1 MAEEQGI
8 VVRRAKPDDVGS
20 IVALVNSAWSGEHKI
35 EDVSVIDRLGSVGFL
50 IAERDKTIIGLLG
63 WQAENLVVRL
73 TDFLVSSASE
83 RFDVGQALLAEMEQ
97 AARELEC
104 EAILLFLPQPTPPA
118 LVEFWEALEYKS
130 QVVAD
135 LPRAW
140 QQAAKESGLDDNG
153 TVVLKKLRER
163 RVLRPM

>member
-1 MAEEQGI
+1 MAEEHEI
-8 VVRRAKPDDVGS
+8 VVRRAKPGDVGN
-20 IVALVNSAWSGEHKI
+20 IVALVNSAWLGERKI
-35 EDVSVIDRLGSVGFL
+35 DDTSVMDRLGSVGFL
-50 IAERDKTIIGLLG
+50 IAERDSAIVGLLG

-73 TDFLVSSASE
+73 TDFLVVSASE

-104 EAILLFLPQPTPPA
+104 EAVLLFLPQPAPPA
-118 LVEFWEALEYKS
+118 LVEFWEALEYEF

-140 QQAAKESGLDDNG
+140 QQAAQEIHLDDDD

>member
-8 VVRRAKPDDVGS
+8 IVRRAKPGDVGN
-20 IVALVNSAWSGEHKI
+20 IVALVNNAWLGEKI
-35 EDVSVIDRLGSVGFL
+35 DDDSVMERLGSVGFL
-50 IAERDKTIIGLLG
+50 IAERDGAVIGLLG

-73 TDFLVSSASE
+73 TDFLIGSASE

-104 EAILLFLPQPTPPA
+104 EAVLLFLPKPTPPA
-118 LVEFWEALEYKS
+118 LIEFWEAIEYES

-140 QQAAKESGLDDNG
+140 QQAAKESQLDDND

>member
-8 VVRRAKPDDVGS
+8 IVRRAKPSDVDS
-20 IVALVNSAWSGEHKI
+20 IVALVNSAWSGEQKI
-35 EDVSVIDRLGSVGFL
+35 DKMSVIERLGSVGFL
-50 IAERDKTIIGLLG
+50 IAERDSAIVGMLG

-73 TDFLVSSASE
+73 TDFLVGSVSD

-104 EAILLFLPQPTPPA
+104 EAILLFMPRPTPPA
-118 LVEFWEALEYKS
+118 LIEFWESLDYEA
-130 QVVAD
+130 QIVAD

-140 QQAAKESGLDDNG
+140 QQAAKETQLDDND

>member
-8 VVRRAKPDDVGS
+8 LVRRAKPGDVGN
-20 IVALVNSAWSGEHKI
+20 IVALVNNAWLSEKI
-35 EDVSVIDRLGSVGFL
+35 NDGSVMERLGSVGFL
-50 IAERDKTIIGLLG
+50 IAERDGAVIGLLG

-73 TDFLVSSASE
+73 TDFLIGSASE
-83 RFDVGQALLAEMEQ
+83 RFEVGQALLAEMEQ

-118 LVEFWEALEYKS
+118 LIEFWEAIEYES

-140 QQAAKESGLDDNG
+140 QQAAKESQLDDTD
-153 TVVLKKLRER
+153 TVILKKLRER

>member
-1 MAEEQGI
+1 MAQEQRI
-8 VVRRAKPDDVGS
+8 TVRRAKPEDAGK
-20 IVALVNSAWSGEHKI
+20 IATLVNRAWRDRQKI
-35 EDVSVIDRLGSVGFL
+35 DERAVLDRFGNVGFL
-50 IAERDKTIIGLLG
+50 LAERDGALVGLLG

-73 TDFLVSSASE
+73 TDFLITPTSE

-104 EAILLFLPQPTPPA
+104 EATLLFLPRSTSSA
-118 LVEFWEALEYKS
+118 LAEFWETLGYES

-140 QQAAKESGLDDNG
+140 KEAAKEAQIEEND
-153 TVVLKKLRER
+153 TVRLKKLRER

>member
-8 VVRRAKPDDVGS
+8 VVRRAKPSDVNS
-20 IVALVNSAWSGEHKI
+20 IVALVNSAWSGEQKI
-35 EDVSVIDRLGSVGFL
+35 DDTSVIDRLGSVGFL
-50 IAERDKTIIGLLG
+50 IAERDNTIIGLLG

-73 TDFLVSSASE
+73 TDFLVGSVSE
-83 RFDVGQALLAEMEQ
+83 RFDVGKTLLAEMEQ

-104 EAILLFLPQPTPPA
+104 EAVLLFLPQPTPPA
-118 LVEFWEALEYKS
+118 LIEFWETLDYEA

-140 QQAAKESGLDDNG
+140 QQAAKETQLDDNDM
-153 TVVLKKLRER
+153 VVLKKLRER